1 MKGIYKYIP
10 FAIAAFVSLHSCSR
24 EAVPEAPKA
33 ASMVSVG
40 FSFGADTKA
49 GETPAANLEDVL
61 YSTDIFFFD
70 AETGKRLYSQH
81 NSSAPMNVLS
91 GHYHVYALANL
102 DKDAGSVYSTIDEES
117 DLTEAKVSFGI
128 TASPNLT
135 SGWCLTEV
143 STYDGGPYSGL
154 NFLNRDDD
162 ISAFIP
168 YRFSMSTDMMDL
180 TITED
185 QTITFDLKRHA
196 ARIAV
201 TGEIDCSVFEQRFI
215 DPVGGP
221 DYRLWAPSLQD
232 DGYAALFL
240 VNVPR
245 SMNLI
250 GSARPTASGSAA
262 DTFNPYGTSNPNAAS
277 FGLSSTLNY
286 IGYAQE
292 GIASTGQ
299 NGGTYLDVPYIL
311 YCFPNTAARRT
322 EEALAADPHVR
333 DFTTKAV
340 LALAEVSGPDIID
353 LVRWHFYPIAIP
365 NIERNKTYIIRSVKI
380 YGPGALNPW
389 EDPPGLPETGAIS
402 YSIQVTDWTDG
413 DISKIYSGGKDTING
428 SGDITM

>member
-1 MKGIYKYIP
+1 MKEIFKTISMAALA
-10 FAIAAFVSLHSCSR
+10 AILLAGCSR
-24 EAVPEAPKA
+24 ESIQEEPHA
-33 ASMVSVG
+33 ARTVSVG
-40 FSFGADTKA
+40 FSFGVDTKA
-49 GETPAANLEDVL
+49 SPKNASELEDVFF
-61 YSTDIFFFD
+61 STDIFFFN
-70 AETGKRLYSQH
+70 AETGDLIYSQH

-102 DKDAGSVYSTIDEES
+102 DKAATSVYSTITRES
-117 DLTEAKVSFGI
+117 DLTNAKVSFGV

-135 SGWCLTEV
+135 SAWVLSDE
-143 STYDGGPYSGL
+143 SNDDGQYYGKY
-154 NFLNRDDD
+154 FLNMDDD
-162 ISAFIP
+162 YSVFVP

-180 TITED
+180 TITND
-185 QTITFDLKRHA
+185 MVIRFDLKRHA

-201 TGEIDCSVFEQRFI
+201 TKEIDYSVFEQRFI
-215 DPVGGP
+215 DPVGDP
-221 DYRLWAPSLQD
+221 DLRLYAPTLRD

-250 GSARPTASGSAA
+250 GSARPTGSGSAA
-262 DTFNPYGTSNPNAAS
+262 DTFNPYGTPNPNAAS
-277 FGLSSTLNY
+277 YGLSSTLNY
-286 IGYAQE
+286 IGYAPE

-299 NGGTYLDVPYIL
+299 NGGTYLEAPYVL

-340 LALAEVSGPDIID
+340 IAIAEVAGPDIMD

-365 NIERNKTYIIRSVKI
+365 DIERNKTYIIRSVKI
-380 YGPGALNPW
+380 YGPGAMNPW
-389 EDPPGLPETGAIS
+389 EDPPGLPDTGAIS

>member
-1 MKGIYKYIP
+1 MKGIFKYIP

-33 ASMVSVG
+33 ARMVSVG
-40 FSFGADTKA
+40 FSFGTDTKA
-49 GETPAANLEDVL
+49 GETPAADLEDFL

-81 NSSAPMNVLS
+81 NSSAPINVLS

-117 DLTEAKVSFGI
+117 DLTEAKVSFG
-128 TASPNLT
+128 TKASPNLT
-135 SGWCLTEV
+135 SGWRLSGE
-143 STYDGGPYSGL
+143 SADGGPYAGL
-154 NFLNRDDD
+154 DLLNRDYD
-162 ISAFIP
+162 ITVFVPSC
-168 YRFSMSTDMMDL
+168 FSMSTDMMDL

-201 TGEIDCSVFEQRFI
+201 TKEIDCSVFKQRFI
-215 DPVGGP
+215 DPVGDP
-221 DYRLWAPSLQD
+221 DLRLYAPSFLD

-262 DTFNPYGTSNPNAAS
+262 DTFNPYGTSNPNAAPY
-277 FGLSSTLNY
+277 GKSSTLNY
-286 IGYAQE
+286 IGYAPE
-292 GIASTGQ
+292 GIASTGR

-340 LALAEVSGPDIID
+340 IALAEVSGPDIMD

>member
-1 MKGIYKYIP
+1 MKGISKYIP

-24 EAVPEAPKA
+24 EAVPEATEA
-33 ASMVSVG
+33 ARTVSVG

-49 GETPAANLEDVL
+49 AVMPAADFEDVL

-81 NSSAPMNVLS
+81 NSTAPLKVLS

-117 DLTEAKVSFGI
+117 DLTEAKVSFGT

-135 SGWCLTEV
+135 SGWRLADV
-143 STYDGGPYSGL
+143 DDHPFAGL
-154 NFLNRDDD
+154 DFLNRDTDY
-162 ISAFIP
+162 SAFIP
-168 YRFSMSTDMMDL
+168 YRFSMSTDMMDI

-201 TGEIDCSVFEQRFI
+201 TKKIDYSVFKQRFI
-215 DPVGGP
+215 DSVGDP
-221 DYRLWAPSLQD
+221 DLQLYAPTFKD

-277 FGLSSTLNY
+277 SGLSSTLNY

-340 LALAEVSGPDIID
+340 IAIAEVAGPDIMD

-365 NIERNKTYIIRSVKI
+365 DIERNKTYIIRSVKI

>member
-1 MKGIYKYIP
+1 MKGICKYIP

-24 EAVPEAPKA
+24 EAVPEAPEA
-33 ASMVSVG
+33 ARTVSVG

-49 GETPAANLEDVL
+49 APKNASELEDVFF
-61 YSTDIFFFD
+61 STDIFFFN
-70 AETGKRLYSQH
+70 AETGNLIYSQH

-102 DKDAGSVYSTIDEES
+102 DKAATNVYSTITRES
-117 DLTEAKVSFGI
+117 DLTNAKVSFGV

-135 SGWCLTEV
+135 SAWVLSEE
-143 STYDGGPYSGL
+143 SNDDGQYYGKH
-154 NFLNRDDD
+154 FLNMDDD
-162 ISAFIP
+162 YSVFVP

-180 TITED
+180 TITNDMVIRFE
-185 QTITFDLKRHA
+185 LKRHA
-196 ARIAV
+196 ARIAI
-201 TGEIDCSVFEQRFI
+201 GDIDASVFEERFI
-215 DPVGGP
+215 DPIGDP
-221 DYRLWAPSLQD
+221 DYNAWFPTVNEI
-232 DGYAALFL
+232 GYAMLFL
-240 VNVPR
+240 VNVPT
-245 SMNLI
+245 SVSLV
-250 GSARPTASGSAA
+250 GSDRPSASGSATN
-262 DTFNPYGTSNPNAAS
+262 TFNPYGTANPNAAS
-277 FGLSSTLNY
+277 FGASSRLNY
-286 IGYAQE
+286 ISVVPE
-292 GIASTGQ
+292 GIASTGA
-299 NGGTYLDVPYIL
+299 NSGTFLENPYVL

-340 LALAEVSGPDIID
+340 IAIAEVAGPDIMD

-365 NIERNKTYIIRSVKI
+365 DIERDKTYIIRSVKI

-389 EDPPGLPETGAIS
+389 EDPPGLPDTGAIS

>member
-1 MKGIYKYIP
+1 MKGICKYIP

-24 EAVPEAPKA
+24 EAVPEAPEA
-33 ASMVSVG
+33 ARTVSVG

-49 GETPAANLEDVL
+49 AEMPAADFEDVL

-81 NSSAPMNVLS
+81 NSTAPLKVLS

-117 DLTEAKVSFGI
+117 DLTEVKVSFGT

-135 SGWCLTEV
+135 SGWRLADV
-143 STYDGGPYSGL
+143 DDHSFAGL
-154 NFLNRDDD
+154 DFLNRDTDY
-162 ISAFIP
+162 SAFIP
-168 YRFSMSTDMMDL
+168 YRFSMSTDMMDI

-201 TGEIDCSVFEQRFI
+201 TKKIDYSVFKQRFI
-215 DPVGGP
+215 DPVGDP
-221 DYRLWAPSLQD
+221 DLQLYAPTFKD

-245 SMNLI
+245 SMDLI

-277 FGLSSTLNY
+277 SGLSSTLNY

-340 LALAEVSGPDIID
+340 IALAEVSGPDIMD

-402 YSIQVTDWTDG
+402 YSIQVTDWTAG

>member
-1 MKGIYKYIP
+1 MKGICKYIP

-24 EAVPEAPKA
+24 EAVPEAPEA
-33 ASMVSVG
+33 ARTVSVG
-40 FSFGADTKA
+40 FSFGEPTKA

-81 NSSAPMNVLS
+81 NSTAPLNVLS

-102 DKDAGSVYSTIDEES
+102 DKDTGSIYSGITRES
-117 DLTEAKVSFGI
+117 DLTGASVSFGT

-135 SGWCLTEV
+135 SGWSLTDV

-154 NFLNRDDD
+154 DFLNRDDD

-180 TITED
+180 TITEN

-201 TGEIDCSVFEQRFI
+201 TKEIDYSVFEQRFI
-215 DPVGGP
+215 DPVG
-221 DYRLWAPSLQD
+221 DSDLRLYAPSLQD

-262 DTFNPYGTSNPNAAS
+262 DTFNPYGASNPNAAS
-277 FGLSSTLNY
+277 FGLSSALNY
-286 IGYAQE
+286 IGYAPE
-292 GIASTGQ
+292 GIASTGR
-299 NGGTYLDVPYIL
+299 NGGTYLEAPYVL

-340 LALAEVSGPDIID
+340 IALAEVSGPDIMD

-402 YSIQVTDWTDG
+402 YSIQVTDWTAG
-413 DISKIYSGGKDTING
+413 DISKIYSGGKDTINA

>member
-1 MKGIYKYIP
+1 MKGICKYIP

-24 EAVPEAPKA
+24 EAVPEAPEA
-33 ASMVSVG
+33 ARTVSVG

-49 GETPAANLEDVL
+49 AEMPAADFEDVL

-81 NSSAPMNVLS
+81 NSTAPLKVLS

-102 DKDAGSVYSTIDEES
+102 DKAAESVYSTIDEES
-117 DLTEAKVSFGI
+117 DLTEAKVSFGT

-135 SGWCLTEV
+135 SGWRLADV
-143 STYDGGPYSGL
+143 DDHSFAGL
-154 NFLNRDDD
+154 DFLNRDTDY
-162 ISAFIP
+162 SAFIP
-168 YRFSMSTDMMDL
+168 YRFSMSTDMMDI

-201 TGEIDCSVFEQRFI
+201 TKEIDYSVFKQRFI
-215 DPVGGP
+215 DPVGNP
-221 DYRLWAPSLQD
+221 DLQLYAPTFKD

-277 FGLSSTLNY
+277 SGLSSTLNY

-340 LALAEVSGPDIID
+340 LALAEVSGPDIMD

-365 NIERNKTYIIRSVKI
+365 DIERDKTYIIRSVKI

-389 EDPPGLPETGAIS
+389 EDPPGLPDTGAIS
-402 YSIQVTDWTDG
+402 YSVQVTDWTDG